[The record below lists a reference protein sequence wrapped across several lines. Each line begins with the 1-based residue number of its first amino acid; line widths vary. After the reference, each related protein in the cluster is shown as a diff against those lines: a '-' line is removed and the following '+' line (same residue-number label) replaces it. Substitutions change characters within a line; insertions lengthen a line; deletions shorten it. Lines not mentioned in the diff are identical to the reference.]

1 MSAIFYDYLTGED
14 REYAIECAEANNMI
28 SKGLAILEMA
38 AIQAAE
44 QERSIELK
52 VLKESGTYD
61 DYEFLLSE
69 AQKEQEENKQGAI
82 STIIEGFRKLVK
94 SIINAVKNVFSKAD
108 PNAQV
113 EVDKGLLQK
122 ADIIG
127 KAKNVVSQIQEGAD
141 QNGILGAIDAVSK
154 AIDFKS
160 VAIGAGVTAITVAEL
175 NKHKDKVQ
183 EVLTGINDK
192 IDSIVAKAGDKMP
205 DWMKNLISKGQSIV
219 NEKIKPVLDEM
230 VEKVKSAG
238 AVVKDKAGQAANAVK
253 NGANN
258 IKNAVTGGNN
268 DQQQVD
274 PNGGS
279 SNLSLKTD
287 QGQQQQSQTG
297 LKLADPNAPQQQ
309 SQSQTGLRMA
319 NTNAQATPVGAVT
332 TVTDP
337 TTGQPKQVRDYTVND
352 GQNIRYRIDQNGLLT
367 KYDSAGRLINDGI
380 IPEAIRIKRDTIAQS
395 HVLENTFDSI
405 DMYEGLDD
413 KFIVEFA
420 DDGTYVDI
428 IDVHEY
434 EISTEKSIYGDVQ
447 ESTEDEESYED
458 LFNLL

>member
-1 MSAIFYDYLTGED
+1 
-14 REYAIECAEANNMI
+14 
-28 SKGLAILEMA
+28 
-38 AIQAAE
+38 
-44 QERSIELK
+44 
-52 VLKESGTYD
+52 
-61 DYEFLLSE
+61 
-69 AQKEQEENKQGAI
+69 
-82 STIIEGFRKLVK
+82 
-94 SIINAVKNVFSKAD
+94 
-108 PNAQV
+108 
-113 EVDKGLLQK
+113 
-122 ADIIG
+122 
-127 KAKNVVSQIQEGAD
+127 
-141 QNGILGAIDAVSK
+141 
-154 AIDFKS
+154 
-160 VAIGAGVTAITVAEL
+160 
-175 NKHKDKVQ
+175 
-183 EVLTGINDK
+183 
-192 IDSIVAKAGDKMP
+192 MP

-238 AVVKDKAGQAANAVK
+238 AVVKDKAGQAADAVK

-268 DQQQVD
+268 NQQVD
-274 PNGGS
+274 PNAGS
-279 SNLSLKTD
+279 SNLSLRTD
-287 QGQQQQSQTG
+287 QGQQSQTG

-309 SQSQTGLRMA
+309 PQSQTGLRTA
-319 NTNAQATPVGAVT
+319 NTNVQAAPVGAVT

-380 IPEAIRIKRDTIAQS
+380 IPEAIRIKRDNIAQS

-413 KFIVEFA
+413 KFVVEFA

-428 IDVHEY
+428 VDVHDY